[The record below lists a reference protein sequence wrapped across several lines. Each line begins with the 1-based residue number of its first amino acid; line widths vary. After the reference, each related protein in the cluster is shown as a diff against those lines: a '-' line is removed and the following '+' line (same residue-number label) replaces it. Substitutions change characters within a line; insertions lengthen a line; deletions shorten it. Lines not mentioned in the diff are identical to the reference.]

1 MELQNQET
9 SSLKKTILHTK
20 RQNRTGWW
28 WFWWGAWPDAGDLL
42 RLERKPSKCCTG
54 RSLDDPYP
62 RRPSTHSS
70 PSSSPRFY
78 TVISLNLLIIMMVM
92 KMVMI
97 MMIPNIPTLIWPF
110 SPGHQSQCSKVSF
123 IHIIF
128 CSLNFSLSGM
138 IPGLISIL
146 FHRRLAKIF
155 VEKLQKIQALFQ
167 VYLDSFTIHHLNL

>member
-28 WFWWGAWPDAGDLL
+28 WLWWGAWPDAGDLL

-92 KMVMI
+92 KM